1 MWNLSLTRKDFID
14 LWLGGSR
21 KLLGLASE
29 QFVGSEPD
37 ENLINL
43 QWDLRPS
50 AEYYFPDRVIA
61 SDEDLKHIFTA
72 INSSPTAATPVSAY
86 TRILN
91 FKEYKSYFLKTPR
104 AQISQLNITP
114 LELAPFIAMAIAESA
129 LLAEDRSS
137 WKQVSL
143 AGCVKTL
150 SFTWGKVVKSGSS
163 ISTIEELP
171 NRWFRT
177 YLAVS
182 NITTSESLRR
192 TVTASAGALNTYLK
206 LSQGLQPSGYPEAL
220 ADALYKR
227 DKKLINIVWI
237 ELTKRYGFD
246 ISLESLMLATR
257 EERASYLQQA
267 LKYSLSPE
275 GNESLSALCAFI
287 ATQVAPGS
295 LEHLDLLRNSG
306 NPEIVFWYAMYA
318 ALLSPDEILGTLGGI
333 GYRLYKLMAASDT
346 HNQQTAA
353 DVCYTELKVLE
364 RSGIDAFLKKTNSSR
379 ELQVE
384 LLPYVTAPFEY
395 SSAQQLDLGYQRGRL
410 DYIEFEYH
418 QASRLNH
425 EYKAKVEK
433 AISLLSGIMD
443 DTPGSYNESVTN
455 RRFANRKK
463 PTE

>member
-1 MWNLSLTRKDFID
+1 MWKLSLTRKDFID

-29 QFVGSEPD
+29 QSIGSEPD

-50 AEYYFPDRVIA
+50 VEYYFPDRVIA

-72 INSSPTAATPVSAY
+72 LNSSPTAATPVSAY
-86 TRILN
+86 THVLN
-91 FKEYKSYFLKTPR
+91 LKEYQAYFLRTPR
-104 AQISQLNITP
+104 AHTSQLNITP

-137 WKQVSL
+137 WKQISL
-143 AGCVKTL
+143 TSCVKTL
-150 SFTWGKVVKSGSS
+150 SFTWGKAVKSGRS
-163 ISTIEELP
+163 ILTAEELP

-182 NITTSESLRR
+182 NITTSELLRR
-192 TVTASAGALNTYLK
+192 TVSASAGALNTYLK

-220 ADALYKR
+220 ADALYKK
-227 DKKLINIVWI
+227 DKKLIDGVWL
-237 ELTKRYGFD
+237 ELTRRYGFD

-267 LKYSLSPE
+267 LKYSLGPE

-318 ALLSPDEILGTLGGI
+318 ALLSPDEILGTLGGL
-333 GYRLYKLMAASDT
+333 GYRLYKLMATFDT
-346 HNQQTAA
+346 HGQQTTA

-364 RSGIDAFLKKTNSSR
+364 RGGIDAFLKKTTSSR

-384 LLPYVTAPFEY
+384 LLPYVIAPFEY
-395 SSAQQLDLGYQRGRL
+395 SSAQKLDLSYQRGRL

-425 EYKAKVEK
+425 EYKTKVEK
-433 AISLLSGIMD
+433 AIALLSGIMD
-443 DTPGSYNESVTN
+443 DSPGSYSESVTN

-463 PTE
+463 PSE

>member
-29 QFVGSEPD
+29 QSIVSEPD
-37 ENLINL
+37 ENFISL

-50 AEYYFPDRVIA
+50 GEYYFPDRVIA
-61 SDEDLKHIFTA
+61 SDEDLRHIFTA
-72 INSSPTAATPVSAY
+72 LNSSPTAATPVSAY

-91 FKEYKSYFLKTPR
+91 FKEYKECFLKIPR
-104 AQISQLNITP
+104 AHTSQLDITP
-114 LELAPFIAMAIAESA
+114 LELAPFIAMAIAESS

-137 WKQVSL
+137 WKEISL

-150 SFTWGKVVKSGSS
+150 SFTWGKVVKSGRS
-163 ISTIEELP
+163 ISTTEELP
-171 NRWFRT
+171 SRWFRT
-177 YLAVS
+177 YLAVR

-220 ADALYKR
+220 ADALYRR
-227 DKKLINIVWI
+227 DKKLINVVWV
-237 ELTKRYGFD
+237 ELTRRYGFD
-246 ISLESLMLATR
+246 ISLESLKLATR

-318 ALLSPDEILGTLGGI
+318 ALLSPEEILGTLGGL
-333 GYRLYKLMAASDT
+333 GYRLYKLMSASDT
-346 HNQQTAA
+346 HSQQTTA
-353 DVCYTELKVLE
+353 DVCYAEFKVLE
-364 RSGIDAFLKKTNSSR
+364 RSGIDSFLKKTNSSR
-379 ELQVE
+379 ELKVE
-384 LLPYVTAPFEY
+384 LLPYITVPFEY

-410 DYIEFEYH
+410 EYIEFEYH

-425 EYKAKVEK
+425 EYKTKVEK

-443 DTPGSYNESVTN
+443 DTQGSYNESVIN

-463 PTE
+463 PIE